1 MLRLL
6 KSALISLNTCAHTA
20 EIASKTADTNHPD
33 AIDWQAFEAHV
44 RSRFPPA
51 VRAIF
56 FTHLVYTQKKC
67 ACTRRKNIGGLY
79 AKSGYAAAVAGVA
92 GSAFCGS

>member
-1 MLRLL
+1 MLRRL
-6 KSALISLNTCAHTA
+6 KSALISLNTYAHTA

-56 FTHLVYTQKKC
+56 FTHLVYTQKKMRLHAEEKYGRAVC
-67 ACTRRKNIGGLY
+67 EVRLRG
-79 AKSGYAAAVAGVA
+79 SGCRCCRQC
-92 GSAFCGS
+92 FLW